1 MMKKKLFALLLVLV
15 LCLAA
20 AVPVL
25 ADNEGFADEYYRVQD
40 MAALLNGS
48 EEAALN
54 EQLDEISLRQNM
66 DIIVAT
72 TEDLEGYSVREYAD
86 MLYEQCLFGYGSDK
100 DGLILL
106 ISMED
111 HDWCISTCGYGITAF
126 TDAGIEY
133 IGEQITPDLS
143 EGNYVAAFSSYA
155 ELCDDLITQARAGKP
170 YDVDDDGGDT
180 DDTEPTSQSL
190 SLVWI
195 PVALVIGFIIAKIIV
210 GNMKSALK
218 TVKMQTAANSYV
230 KSGSMNITE
239 SRDMFLYHT
248 VTKTAKSK
256 SSSSGS
262 STHSSSSGTTHGG
275 GSGKF

>member
-1 MMKKKLFALLLVLV
+1 MMKKKLFTLLLVLV

-48 EEAALN
+48 EEEALN
-54 EQLDEISLRQNM
+54 EKLDEISLRQNM

-72 TEDLEGYSVREYAD
+72 TEDLNGYSVREYAD

-155 ELCDDLITQARAGKP
+155 ELCDDLITQAKAGNP
-170 YDVDDDGGDT
+170 YGVDDGDGDS
-180 DDTEPTSQSL
+180 TEPASQPL

>member
-48 EEAALN
+48 EEEALN
-54 EQLDEISLRQNM
+54 EKLDEISLRQNM

-72 TEDLEGYSVREYAD
+72 TEDLNGYSVREYAD

-155 ELCDDLITQARAGKP
+155 ELCDDLITQAKAGNP
-170 YDVDDDGGDT
+170 YGVDDGDGDS
-180 DDTEPTSQSL
+180 TEPASQPL

-239 SRDMFLYHT
+239 NRDMFLYHT

>member
-1 MMKKKLFALLLVLV
+1 MKKKLFALLLVLV

-48 EEAALN
+48 EEEALN
-54 EQLDEISLRQNM
+54 EKLDEISLRQNM

-72 TEDLEGYSVREYAD
+72 TEDLNGYSVREYAD

-133 IGEQITPDLS
+133 IGEQITPELS

-155 ELCDDLITQARAGKP
+155 ELCDDLITQARAGNP
-170 YDVDDDGGDT
+170 YGVDDGDGDSA
-180 DDTEPTSQSL
+180 EPASQSL

-239 SRDMFLYHT
+239 NRDMFLYHT

>member
-1 MMKKKLFALLLVLV
+1 MMKKKLFVLLLVLV
-15 LCLAA
+15 LCLTA

-54 EQLDEISLRQNM
+54 EKLDEISLRQNM

-72 TEDLEGYSVREYAD
+72 TEDLEGYSVRDYAD
-86 MLYEQCLFGYGSDK
+86 MLYEQCLFGFGSDK

-133 IGEQITPDLS
+133 IGEQIAPDLS
-143 EGNYVAAFSSYA
+143 AGNYVAAFSSYA
-155 ELCDDLITQARAGKP
+155 EMCDDFITQARAGEP
-170 YDVDDDGGDT
+170 YDGDGDGDSA
-180 DDTEPTSQSL
+180 DTTSQPL

-195 PVALVIGFIIAKIIV
+195 PAALVIGFIIAKIIV
-210 GNMKSALK
+210 GNMKSELK
-218 TVKMQTAANSYV
+218 TVKKQAAANSYV

-239 SRDMFLYHT
+239 SRDLFLYHT

-262 STHSSSSGTTHGG
+262 STHRSSSGTMHGG

>member
-1 MMKKKLFALLLVLV
+1 MMKKKLFAFLLVLV
-15 LCLAA
+15 LCLTA

-48 EEAALN
+48 EEEALN
-54 EQLDEISLRQNM
+54 EKLDEISLRQNM

-72 TEDLEGYSVREYAD
+72 TEDLNGYSVREYAD

-133 IGEQITPDLS
+133 IGEQITPELS

-155 ELCDDLITQARAGKP
+155 ELCDDLITQARAGNP
-170 YDVDDDGGDT
+170 YGVDDGDGDS
-180 DDTEPTSQSL
+180 TEPASQSL

-195 PVALVIGFIIAKIIV
+195 PAALVIGFIIAKIIV
-210 GNMKSALK
+210 GNMKSELK
-218 TVKMQTAANSYV
+218 SVKKQAAANSYV

-239 SRDMFLYHT
+239 SRDLFLYHT

>member
-1 MMKKKLFALLLVLV
+1 MKKKLFALLLVLV

-48 EEAALN
+48 EEEALN
-54 EQLDEISLRQNM
+54 EKLDEISLRQNM

-72 TEDLEGYSVREYAD
+72 TEDLNGYSVREYAD

-155 ELCDDLITQARAGKP
+155 ELCDDLITQAKAGNP
-170 YDVDDDGGDT
+170 YGVDDGDGDS
-180 DDTEPTSQSL
+180 TEPASQPL

>member
-1 MMKKKLFALLLVLV
+1 MKKKLFALLLVLV

-48 EEAALN
+48 EEEALN
-54 EQLDEISLRQNM
+54 EKLDEISLRQNM

-72 TEDLEGYSVREYAD
+72 TEDLNGYSVREYAD

-155 ELCDDLITQARAGKP
+155 ELCDDLITQAKAGNP
-170 YDVDDDGGDT
+170 YGVDDGDGDS
-180 DDTEPTSQSL
+180 TEPASQPL

-239 SRDMFLYHT
+239 NRDMFLYHT

>member
-48 EEAALN
+48 EEEALN
-54 EQLDEISLRQNM
+54 EKLDEISLRQNM

-72 TEDLEGYSVREYAD
+72 TEDLNGYSVREYAD

-155 ELCDDLITQARAGKP
+155 ELCDDLITQAKAGNP
-170 YDVDDDGGDT
+170 YGVDDGDGDS
-180 DDTEPTSQSL
+180 TEPASQPL

>member
-48 EEAALN
+48 EEEALN
-54 EQLDEISLRQNM
+54 EKLDEISLRQNM

-72 TEDLEGYSVREYAD
+72 TEDLNGYSVREYAD

-133 IGEQITPDLS
+133 IGEQITPELS

-155 ELCDDLITQARAGKP
+155 ELCDDLITQARAGNP
-170 YDVDDDGGDT
+170 YGVDDGDGDSA
-180 DDTEPTSQSL
+180 EPASQSL

>member
-1 MMKKKLFALLLVLV
+1 MKKKLFALLLVLV

-48 EEAALN
+48 EEEALN
-54 EQLDEISLRQNM
+54 EKLDEISLRQNM

-72 TEDLEGYSVREYAD
+72 TEDLNGYSVREYAD

-133 IGEQITPDLS
+133 IGEQITPELS

-155 ELCDDLITQARAGKP
+155 ELCDDLITQARAGNP
-170 YDVDDDGGDT
+170 YGVDDGDGDSA
-180 DDTEPTSQSL
+180 EPASQSL

>member
-1 MMKKKLFALLLVLV
+1 MKKKLFTLLLVLV

-48 EEAALN
+48 EEEALN
-54 EQLDEISLRQNM
+54 EKLDEISLRQNM

-72 TEDLEGYSVREYAD
+72 TEDLNGYSVREYAD

-155 ELCDDLITQARAGKP
+155 ELCDDLITQAKAGNP
-170 YDVDDDGGDT
+170 YGVDDGDGDS
-180 DDTEPTSQSL
+180 TEPASQPL